1 MERPGAWRASLLL
14 VVGLA
19 GCGGTAPTESTPSPA
34 EPAVEANPLRNAYF
48 GDLHTHTNYS
58 FDAFMNGTRNTPD
71 DAYRHAKGEALMHPA
86 GFEVQLDRPLDF
98 YAVTDHAAMLGML
111 RASQDPT
118 QTVSEHPDAVVVER
132 IRSGELTGAE
142 RAGAYASIR
151 AYTLGLRDGWLDET
165 VVRSAWQDIIEAAER
180 HYEPGQFTTFI
191 GYEFT
196 GSPENQNLHRNV
208 IYRGSQVPDMPLSR
222 IDTFN
227 PEELWAWMDLNREAG
242 MEALAIPH
250 NSNGSNGLMFAMETY
265 DGAPLDA
272 TYAETRLR
280 NEPVVEVTQ
289 TKGTSDTHPALSP
302 NDEWADF
309 EIRPYRVGGNRPSQP
324 SGSYVRDAYL
334 NGLRLEE
341 QLGVNPFR
349 FGLIGATDNHTGATY
364 AREEEYFTPS
374 GQPQPGVSVPF
385 ETTRPDGSRYGTGLG
400 VLNGA
405 AGLAGVW
412 AEENTRESIFDAF
425 RRRETFATTGP
436 RMRVRF
442 FGGTGYADDLTSAPD
457 MIATAYANGVA
468 MGGELVAPAE
478 TPKFLVWAVRDP
490 LSAPLQ
496 RVQIIKGWLENG
508 ESSEQVYDV
517 ACSDGLSGDPDTH
530 RCPDNGS
537 TVDLTT
543 CGISDDVGD
552 TDLLTLWSDPDFDP
566 TERAFYYVRV
576 LENPTCRWTTWDAI
590 RAGVE
595 PRPDTPATL
604 QERAWSSPIWVI
616 P

>member
-1 MERPGAWRASLLL
+1 
-14 VVGLA
+14 
-19 GCGGTAPTESTPSPA
+19 
-34 EPAVEANPLRNAYF
+34 
-48 GDLHTHTNYS
+48 
-58 FDAFMNGTRNTPD
+58 
-71 DAYRHAKGEALMHPA
+71 
-86 GFEVQLDRPLDF
+86 
-98 YAVTDHAAMLGML
+98 
-111 RASQDPT
+111 
-118 QTVSEHPDAVVVER
+118 
-132 IRSGELTGAE
+132 
-142 RAGAYASIR
+142 
-151 AYTLGLRDGWLDET
+151 
-165 VVRSAWQDIIEAAER
+165 
-180 HYEPGQFTTFI
+180 
-191 GYEFT
+191 
-196 GSPENQNLHRNV
+196 
-208 IYRGSQVPDMPLSR
+208 MP
-222 IDTFN
+222 
-227 PEELWAWMDLNREAG
+227 
-242 MEALAIPH
+242 
-250 NSNGSNGLMFAMETY
+250 
-265 DGAPLDA
+265 
-272 TYAETRLR
+272 
-280 NEPVVEVTQ
+280 
-289 TKGTSDTHPALSP
+289 
-302 NDEWADF
+302 
-309 EIRPYRVGGNRPSQP
+309 
-324 SGSYVRDAYL
+324 
-334 NGLRLEE
+334 
-341 QLGVNPFR
+341 
-349 FGLIGATDNHTGATY
+349 
-364 AREEEYFTPS
+364 
-374 GQPQPGVSVPF
+374 
-385 ETTRPDGSRYGTGLG
+385 
-400 VLNGA
+400 NGA

-517 ACSDGLSGDPDTH
+517 ACSDGLSVDPDTH

>member
-227 PEELWAWMDLNREAG
+227 PEELWA
-242 MEALAIPH
+242 
-250 NSNGSNGLMFAMETY
+250 
-265 DGAPLDA
+265 
-272 TYAETRLR
+272 
-280 NEPVVEVTQ
+280 
-289 TKGTSDTHPALSP
+289 
-302 NDEWADF
+302 
-309 EIRPYRVGGNRPSQP
+309 
-324 SGSYVRDAYL
+324 
-334 NGLRLEE
+334 
-341 QLGVNPFR
+341 
-349 FGLIGATDNHTGATY
+349 
-364 AREEEYFTPS
+364 
-374 GQPQPGVSVPF
+374 
-385 ETTRPDGSRYGTGLG
+385 
-400 VLNGA
+400 
-405 AGLAGVW
+405 
-412 AEENTRESIFDAF
+412 
-425 RRRETFATTGP
+425 
-436 RMRVRF
+436 
-442 FGGTGYADDLTSAPD
+442 
-457 MIATAYANGVA
+457 
-468 MGGELVAPAE
+468 
-478 TPKFLVWAVRDP
+478 
-490 LSAPLQ
+490 
-496 RVQIIKGWLENG
+496 
-508 ESSEQVYDV
+508 
-517 ACSDGLSGDPDTH
+517 
-530 RCPDNGS
+530 
-537 TVDLTT
+537 
-543 CGISDDVGD
+543 
-552 TDLLTLWSDPDFDP
+552 
-566 TERAFYYVRV
+566 
-576 LENPTCRWTTWDAI
+576 
-590 RAGVE
+590 
-595 PRPDTPATL
+595 
-604 QERAWSSPIWVI
+604 
-616 P
+616 